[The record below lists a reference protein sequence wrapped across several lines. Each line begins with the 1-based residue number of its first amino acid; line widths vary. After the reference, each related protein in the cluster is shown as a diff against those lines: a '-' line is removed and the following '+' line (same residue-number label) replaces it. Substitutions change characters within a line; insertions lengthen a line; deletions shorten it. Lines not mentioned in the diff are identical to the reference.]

1 MSLTTK
7 ASFHL
12 PTALS
17 IGCSVLV
24 AGSAL
29 AQSSPYVQSYTYN
42 KKGQI
47 QSTTTVQPQ
56 TAKDSIVTDK
66 TKTTPA
72 TSSSTDTS
80 KTGTTSS
87 TSTTSTAT
95 SSSTPA
101 TSKTAG
107 TSTTST
113 STKAPAKPVIISQS
127 KKDFVSQGPKWQN
140 FSDYIDLKTGQEQM
154 PLTLTVNNGTQG
166 TTPFRAIRA
175 TLGGKQLFSERD
187 FSGRTLQLDL
197 SGALT
202 PGSTQIIFTAY
213 GNAGSTFNWQV
224 ASSVKSDITGLAKDK
239 ASPGDKIKA
248 QGKNLPTDL
257 KAYSIK
263 VDGTAATVN
272 SATSSGVEFT
282 IPDKIKP
289 GKAKPVEI
297 KVSGTKAKALT
308 INIVVKPE
316 IKGLN
321 YLAISSGQVLT
332 ISGANF
338 GTDTSEVKVT
348 FNGQAGQIQS
358 VTDSS
363 INVLTPEF
371 GASPGPV
378 EVKVTVGGLD
388 ADKSARMLS
397 SMRAIPNDDGYS
409 PFEIP
414 SHLR

>member
-17 IGCSVLV
+17 IGCSVMV

-29 AQSSPYVQSYTYN
+29 AQSSPYVQSYTFN

-47 QSTTTVQPQ
+47 QSTTTVQ
-56 TAKDSIVTDK
+56 TKTKDSVVTEK
-66 TKTTPA
+66 TKTTT
-72 TSSSTDTS
+72 TSTTDTS
-80 KTGTTSS
+80 KTDGTGAT
-87 TSTTSTAT
+87 TATPSTTSTT
-95 SSSTPA
+95 T
-101 TSKTAG
+101 TGKTAG
-107 TSTTST
+107 TSTTASNA
-113 STKAPAKPVIISQS
+113 KAPAKPLIISQS

-140 FSDYIDLKTGQEQM
+140 FSDYIDLKPGQEQM

-166 TTPFRAIRA
+166 TTPYRAIRA
-175 TLGGKQLFSERD
+175 TLAGKQLFSERD
-187 FSGRTLQLDL
+187 FTGRTLQLDL

-202 PGSTQIIFTAY
+202 PGPTQIIFTAY

-224 ASSVKSDITGLAKDK
+224 ASTVKADITGLAKDK
-239 ASPGDKIKA
+239 ASIGDKVKA

-257 KAYSIK
+257 KAYSVK

-272 SATSSGVEFT
+272 SATATGVEFT

-297 KVSGTKAKALT
+297 KVSGVKAKALT
-308 INIVVKPE
+308 INIVGKPE

-321 YLAISSGQVLT
+321 YLALSGGQVLT
-332 ISGANF
+332 ISGINF
-338 GTDTSEVKVT
+338 GTTLGDVKVT
-348 FNGQAGQIQS
+348 FNGQSGQVQS
-358 VTDSS
+358 VTDTS
-363 INVLTPEF
+363 INVITPEF
-371 GASPGPV
+371 GASPGTL
-378 EVKVTVGGLD
+378 EVKVTVDGLEV
-388 ADKSARMLS
+388 AKPAKMLS
-397 SMRAIPNDDGYS
+397 SMRAIPNDDNLS

-414 SHLR
+414 DHLR

>member
-7 ASFHL
+7 ASFYL

-66 TKTTPA
+66 SKTTTTTNSPA
-72 TSSSTDTS
+72 DNSKDSSASSTTAS
-80 KTGTTSS
+80 KQT
-87 TSTTSTAT
+87 
-95 SSSTPA
+95 

-107 TSTTST
+107 TSTTAT
-113 STKAPAKPVIISQS
+113 TTKAAAKPVIISQS

-140 FSDYIDLKTGQEQM
+140 FSDYIEVKPGQEQM
-154 PLTLTVNNGTQG
+154 PMTLTVNNGTQG
-166 TTPFRAIRA
+166 TTPYRAIRA
-175 TLGGKQLFSERD
+175 TLGGKQLFTERD
-187 FSGRTLQLDL
+187 FNGKTLQLDL
-197 SGALT
+197 SGAVT

-224 ASSVKSDITGLAKDK
+224 ASTVKSDITGLAKDK

-321 YLAISSGQVLT
+321 YLAISGGQVLT

-338 GTDTSEVKVT
+338 GTDTSDVKVT
-348 FNGQAGQIQS
+348 FNGQSGQIQS

-371 GASPGPV
+371 GASPGTV
-378 EVKVTVGGLD
+378 EVKVSVGGLD

>member
-1 MSLTTK
+1 MSLRTK

-12 PTALS
+12 PMALS
-17 IGCSVLV
+17 FGCSVLV

-29 AQSSPYVQSYTYN
+29 AQSSYVQSYTYN

-66 TKTTPA
+66 TKTTTT
-72 TSSSTDTS
+72 TSTTTDTS
-80 KTGTTSS
+80 KNGATASTSTSS
-87 TSTTSTAT
+87 TTATSTASTAKTATTSTTAT
-95 SSSTPA
+95 T
-101 TSKTAG
+101 
-107 TSTTST
+107 
-113 STKAPAKPVIISQS
+113 TKAPAKPVIVSQS

-140 FSDYIDLKTGQEQM
+140 FSDYIEVKPGQETM

-166 TTPFRAIRA
+166 TTPYRAIRA

-187 FSGRTLQLDL
+187 FSGRTLTLDL
-197 SGALT
+197 SGAVT

-224 ASSVKSDITGLAKDK
+224 ASTVKANVTGLAKDK

-257 KAYSIK
+257 KAYAIK
-263 VDGTAATVN
+263 VDGSAATVN
-272 SATSSGVEFT
+272 SATSTEVEFT
-282 IPDKIKP
+282 IPEKAKP

-297 KVSGTKAKALT
+297 KVSGVKAKALT
-308 INIVVKPE
+308 ITIVVKPE

-321 YLAISSGQVLT
+321 YVALSGGQTLT
-332 ISGANF
+332 ISGINF
-338 GTDTSEVKVT
+338 GTDAKDVKVT
-348 FNGQAGQIQS
+348 FNGQAGQISS

-363 INVLTPEF
+363 INVITPEF
-371 GASPGPV
+371 LTSPGTI
-378 EVKVTVGGLD
+378 EVKVSVGGLD
-388 ADKSARMLS
+388 ADKSAKMMS
-397 SMRAIPNDDGYS
+397 SMRAIPNDEGYS

-414 SHLR
+414 AHLR